1 MKIKLN
7 NWFFYLLILIQLQL
21 DLLLF
26 KYNLCGLFAL
36 LVFLFIFN
44 KKQVWICNLFTFL
57 AFMLM
62 QFIINT
68 NLIQLALAQVVI
80 SFFACQILK
89 KNIISKIF
97 SYYLVLISSLILSNY
112 FANTYIFN
120 IIFDLSALLPQITLN
135 LIYGTILLIL
145 GHKFLLEN

>member
-1 MKIKLN
+1 MLNIIAKELLISSFYKLIYSFLKFSNLICMKIKLN

-80 SFFACQILK
+80 SFFDLG
-89 KNIISKIF
+89 
-97 SYYLVLISSLILSNY
+97 
-112 FANTYIFN
+112 IFN
-120 IIFDLSALLPQITLN
+120 IA
-135 LIYGTILLIL
+135 
-145 GHKFLLEN
+145 